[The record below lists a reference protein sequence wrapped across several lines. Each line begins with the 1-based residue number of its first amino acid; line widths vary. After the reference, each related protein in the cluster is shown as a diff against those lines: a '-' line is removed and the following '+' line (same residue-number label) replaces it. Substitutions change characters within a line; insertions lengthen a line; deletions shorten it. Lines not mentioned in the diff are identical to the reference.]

1 MIVNR
6 KKFIK
11 TIGLA
16 TLAALSVRSKNLFGQ
31 TSNSSSSTN
40 SNKSNS
46 VLILGGGL
54 SGLYAANLLKKKG
67 VQIQLVEASPRL
79 GGRIM
84 SIQNPK
90 DQSMFDLGGEW
101 IGDFH
106 SLTRKLVANLGLTL
120 VRPNWTSGPTLWDM
134 NKLSLKSKENLE
146 KLIEYQSKIP
156 SNQIE
161 GLDKISLFR
170 YLRYQG
176 FSDMELDE
184 LDLVVK
190 TFYGESSKNI
200 SSYAL
205 LSSLESKKSLFQ
217 NFYKVE
223 GGAYQI
229 ISKLANILNSNDIIL
244 SDKAVLVRQT
254 KDGVEVTLES
264 GLTLKAKELICT
276 LPAQAVSQIKF
287 EPGLPREKIYG
298 LLRLGYGK
306 IHKEIIEL
314 EKPILSPEKG
324 EGIIDWIL
332 PSNNSYATITISEGR
347 AIALENSNSLIA
359 EGLLTKSMG
368 AKMVTSFLS
377 LGQSRDGFGNGA
389 VSIYNPS
396 TYGIKEELSSSFG
409 PIHFA
414 GEHIGEVSGTMEAA
428 ISSAILAVR
437 KIT

>member
-67 VQIQLVEASPRL
+67 VQIQVVEASPRL

-229 ISKLANILNSNDIIL
+229 ISKLVNILNSNDIIL
-244 SDKAVLVRQT
+244 SDKAVIVSQT
-254 KDGVEVTLES
+254 KEGIEVILES
-264 GLTLKAKELICT
+264 GRRLKAKELICT
-276 LPAQAVSQIKF
+276 LPAPAVSQIKF

-314 EKPILSPEKG
+314 ETPLLSPEKG

-332 PSNNSYATITISEGR
+332 PSNNNYATITISEGR